1 MEWNCFWA
9 EYKDFWPLLCQTLP
23 HRNTP
28 TGNGGYMV
36 RQTWNGKCEFLLHP
50 DTGHPPFYR
59 VPPQTRPDG
68 RPSAASIKTELKAAY
83 PHAFSEEEMERFFHE
98 CDSIIPCKGGADGLC
113 FWIKK
118 DNVPRIPSAPLQQ
131 RNPYNRG
138 TAPDAP
144 QCWLWAWHGPMR
156 AFNPTNR

>member
-98 CDSIIPCKGGADGLC
+98 CDSIIPCKGGRMAYASELR
-113 FWIKK
+113 
-118 DNVPRIPSAPLQQ
+118 RITCPYSFGSFTAAESVQQ
-131 RNPYNRG
+131 RHG
-138 TAPDAP
+138 SWCAAVLT
-144 QCWLWAWHGPMR
+144 LGMAW
-156 AFNPTNR
+156 TYESI

>member
-9 EYKDFWPLLCQTLP
+9 EYKDFWPLPCQTLP

-98 CDSIIPCKGGADGLC
+98 CDSIIPCKGGRMAYASELRGITCPVFLRLLYSSGIRTTEARLLMRRSVDFGHGMDL
-113 FWIKK
+113 WEHLT
-118 DNVPRIPSAPLQQ
+118 LQI
-131 RNPYNRG
+131 
-138 TAPDAP
+138 
-144 QCWLWAWHGPMR
+144 
-156 AFNPTNR
+156 